1 MRYVQYL
8 AHQGDDLLCTNHA
21 LSFGEHIYPTFPLFS
36 TPIMYLRLQVVGD
49 DLLCTNPKR
58 VQKAIDGK
66 NCNALLLK
74 VGKEL
79 QCAAA

>member
-1 MRYVQYL
+1 MRAKPEAVPWPQRL
-8 AHQGDDLLCTNHA
+8 NNDSHRPCCPRCAPA
-21 LSFGEHIYPTFPLFS
+21 VPPLRS
-36 TPIMYLRLQVVGD
+36 QVVGD

-74 VGKEL
+74 AS
-79 QCAAA
+79 CN